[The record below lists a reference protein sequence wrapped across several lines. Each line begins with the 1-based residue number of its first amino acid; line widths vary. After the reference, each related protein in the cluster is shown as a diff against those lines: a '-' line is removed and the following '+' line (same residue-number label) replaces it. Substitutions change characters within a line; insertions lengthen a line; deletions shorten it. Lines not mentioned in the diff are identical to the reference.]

1 MDVRYCPKCATE
13 LVWQSNGDRER
24 PTCPGC
30 GFVFYFNPVVGAGTL
45 VETDGRVVLVRR
57 GGGPQEE
64 WWSLP
69 AGYVEA
75 DELAEDAAIR
85 ETQEETGLVVEL
97 DNLLGVY
104 SFGHEPQTGV
114 LILYSAHTVGGELCA
129 GDDARAVATFAPD
142 ELPPDKEIAF
152 RTHRQALR
160 DWRRARAIV
169 YRQATIDD
177 QAAVVT
183 LSQQYRQVG
192 DESPG
197 YVMGKDRSLLL
208 AWDREQLVGIACIS
222 YKPWK
227 RLATI
232 DHVFVCPSYRRWGI
246 ATQLVNLIIEGGHD
260 QNVRAILAE
269 APVANPALLVYL
281 KAGFRVSGFLDAYYP
296 PGGDGPVTALL
307 LAYDLA

>member
-57 GGGPQEE
+57 GIDPHEGRWG
-64 WWSLP
+64 LP

-85 ETQEETGLVVEL
+85 ETWEETGLVVEL

-129 GDDARAVATFAPD
+129 GDDAQEVATFAPD
-142 ELPPDKEIAF
+142 ELPPDEKIAF

-160 DWRRARAIV
+160 DWRRARAII
-169 YRQATIDD
+169 YRPATAGDLDAIAD
-177 QAAVVT
+177 
-183 LSQQYRQVG
+183 LSKRYPQVG
-192 DESPG
+192 DQSPV
-197 YVMGKDRSLLL
+197 YIAKENRSLLL
-208 AWDREQLVGIACIS
+208 AWDRAQLVGIACIS
-222 YKPWK
+222 Y
-227 RLATI
+227 RFQDQLTTI
-232 DHVFVCPSYRRWGI
+232 DQVFVCPSYRRWGI
-246 ATQLVNLIIEGGHD
+246 ATRLVNLIVDHGRN
-260 QNVRAILAE
+260 QNIRAIQAE
-269 APVANPALLVYL
+269 APVANPVLLVYL
-281 KAGFRVSGFLDAYYP
+281 KAGFRVSGFRDTYYP
-296 PGGDGPVTALL
+296 PSGGGPVTALL
-307 LAYDLA
+307 LVYDLA